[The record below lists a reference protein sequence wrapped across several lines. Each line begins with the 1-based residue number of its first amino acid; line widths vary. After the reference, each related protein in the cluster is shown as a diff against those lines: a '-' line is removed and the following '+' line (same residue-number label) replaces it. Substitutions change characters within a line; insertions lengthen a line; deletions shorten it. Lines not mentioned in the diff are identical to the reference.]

1 MSRPVSEETIAAIAT
16 PLGQG
21 GVGIVRISGSGSPE
35 LAGGLFR
42 SARKDFS
49 GFKPYR
55 LHHGWIVNGEGRDL
69 DEVLVSY
76 MPGPGSYT
84 GEDVVEINCH
94 GGPAVLQLL
103 LETVLEAG
111 ARPAEPG
118 EFTKRA
124 FLNGR
129 LDLTQAEAVIEMITA
144 PTRAGVGMAGQ
155 KLEGVLGRRIS
166 ELRTALEDLRTQLCV
181 AVDFPEEELECLPH
195 ADLARRT
202 EAVLQGIEELVAGY
216 ERNRCWRE
224 GVLVVLAGQVNAGK
238 SSLMNGILGRE
249 RAIVTDIPGTT
260 RDYLEEG
267 ISLDGLPVRLV
278 DTAGLRETAD
288 KVEQAGVLRSR
299 ELLDQADVILLVV
312 DRTRGMTG
320 EDARLLDQY
329 GPDKLLVVE
338 NKVDL
343 PGDECDLFEGPGPV
357 HTHVRIS
364 AMTGQ
369 GLDRLTDMVRAM
381 AVGTRGEPGTGDL
394 VPNLRQKQGLERAA
408 GELSALLAE
417 LGLEMPYDLL
427 SVRLDGA
434 CAFLS
439 ELTGEITSD
448 EILNGIFDSFCVGK

>member
-1 MSRPVSEETIAAIAT
+1 
-16 PLGQG
+16 
-21 GVGIVRISGSGSPE
+21 
-35 LAGGLFR
+35 
-42 SARKDFS
+42 
-49 GFKPYR
+49 
-55 LHHGWIVNGEGRDL
+55 
-69 DEVLVSY
+69 
-76 MPGPGSYT
+76 
-84 GEDVVEINCH
+84 
-94 GGPAVLQLL
+94 
-103 LETVLEAG
+103 
-111 ARPAEPG
+111 
-118 EFTKRA
+118 
-124 FLNGR
+124 
-129 LDLTQAEAVIEMITA
+129 
-144 PTRAGVGMAGQ
+144 
-155 KLEGVLGRRIS
+155 
-166 ELRTALEDLRTQLCV
+166 
-181 AVDFPEEELECLPH
+181 
-195 ADLARRT
+195 
-202 EAVLQGIEELVAGY
+202 
-216 ERNRCWRE
+216 
-224 GVLVVLAGQVNAGK
+224 VLVVLAGQVNAGK

-369 GLDRLTDMVRAM
+369 GLDRLTDMVRTM
-381 AVGTRGEPGTGDL
+381 AVGTRAEPGTGDL

>member
-1 MSRPVSEETIAAIAT
+1 VSIPSAQDTIAAIAT

-21 GVGIVRISGSGSPE
+21 GVGIVRISGSRSRE
-35 LAGGLFR
+35 LGELLFR
-42 SARKDFS
+42 SARSDFA

-55 LHHGWIVNGEGRDL
+55 LHHGWFLDGASRDL
-69 DEVLVSY
+69 DEVLVSF

-94 GGPAVLQLL
+94 GGPAVLRAV
-103 LETVLEAG
+103 LETVLGAG
-111 ARPAEPG
+111 ARPADPG

-166 ELRTALEDLRTQLCV
+166 ELRAALEDLRTQLCV

-195 ADLARRT
+195 AELARRT
-202 EAVLQGIEELVAGY
+202 QTVLQGLGELVAGY

-260 RDYLEEG
+260 RDYLEEAV
-267 ISLDGLPVRLV
+267 SLDGLPVRLV

-288 KVEQAGVLRSR
+288 KVEQVGVLRSR

-312 DRTRGMTG
+312 DRTRGMTD
-320 EDARLLDQY
+320 EDVRLLAQY

-338 NKVDL
+338 NKADL
-343 PGDECDLFEGPGPV
+343 PGDVLDLPEGAGSV
-357 HTHVRIS
+357 HGHVRIS
-364 AMTGQ
+364 ARTGQ
-369 GLDRLTDMVRAM
+369 GLDELTDTVRTM
-381 AVGTRGEPGTGDL
+381 AVGTRREPGVSDL

-408 GELSALLAE
+408 DELTALLGEL
-417 LGLEMPYDLL
+417 GQEMPYDLL
-427 SVRLDGA
+427 SVRLDAA
-434 CAFLS
+434 CALLS